1 MKRTTILVLLI
12 LLPTAASIAQTAQD
26 ANAHAISSERLKSV
40 MDGIH
45 DTILRRMEEGG
56 VEGAEVAGLA
66 DLAGAVEELLYHAEL
81 LTPETAPQKLSTSD
95 IVTFRALASQL
106 YTEALNVRD
115 IAAAAPSTTY
125 EFNQLEITYERLYQ
139 TCAACH
145 ALFRPPAG
153 DPGTAQPP

>member
-1 MKRTTILVLLI
+1 MNRVVILALLI
-12 LLPTAASIAQTAQD
+12 TGTLPGSAAEPPAPGD
-26 ANAHAISSERLKSV
+26 AARHAVSSERLKSV

-45 DTILRRMEEGG
+45 DSILQRLEEGG
-56 VEGAEVAGLA
+56 VEGTEVAGLA
-66 DLAGAVEELLYHAEL
+66 DLTGAVEELLYHAEL

-115 IAAAAPSTTY
+115 IAAAAPSTAY

-145 ALFRPPAG
+145 ALFRPPAKG
-153 DPGTAQPP
+153 EN